1 MDKAAAPFPLKRLG
15 NRSGAALVE
24 FALLLPILVS
34 LLIGMVAYGE
44 YFLIA
49 HGTQQLANDAARAT
63 LAGLTASERSMLA
76 SNSVRASL
84 GTVPIVTPDRIT
96 QSITES
102 GGRLVVTV
110 QVDASRVPLL
120 GNTFIPMP
128 SRTIIRTAAT
138 HPGGT
143 P

>member
-49 HGTQQLANDAARAT
+49 HGTQ
-63 LAGLTASERSMLA
+63 
-76 SNSVRASL
+76 
-84 GTVPIVTPDRIT
+84 
-96 QSITES
+96 
-102 GGRLVVTV
+102 
-110 QVDASRVPLL
+110 
-120 GNTFIPMP
+120 
-128 SRTIIRTAAT
+128 
-138 HPGGT
+138 
-143 P
+143 

>member
-1 MDKAAAPFPLKRLG
+1 MDTAAAPFMPNRLDDRAG
-15 NRSGAALVE
+15 NALVE

-34 LLIGMVAYGE
+34 LLVGIVAYGE

-49 HGTQQLANDAARAT
+49 HGAQQLANDAARTT
-63 LAGLTASERSMLA
+63 LAGLTASERAVLA
-76 SNSVRASL
+76 SNSIQASL
-84 GTVPIVTPDRIT
+84 GTIPLVTSDRVT
-96 QSITES
+96 NSISES
-102 GGRLVVTV
+102 GGRVTVTV

-120 GNTFIPMP
+120 GNALVPMP
-128 SRTIIRTAAT
+128 SHIITCTAST